1 MTLKTHIEGGVPTT
15 PYEEH
20 YKAAYWAMV
29 KKLQEVFART
39 CRPSPHD
46 QIVYEACRQR
56 MGADKVVRLARGH
69 RQQILDR
76 VGTKS
81 PWAYF
86 RGILQSKLHNP
97 EADPVG
103 CEECGEQMCGLKNPE
118 TWTRRQ
124 GVRLSFDCPTCGHIT
139 HSPWCYPGREGARP
153 TVRWDDYVVQSRT
166 DRGKAQKW
174 KEALRGR

>member
-1 MTLKTHIEGGVPTT
+1 MTLKTHIDGGALT
-15 PYEEH
+15 PYEQH
-20 YKAAYWAMV
+20 YTEEYWDMV
-29 KKLQEVFART
+29 KELQQVFART
-39 CRPSPHD
+39 CRPSYRD
-46 QIVYEACRQR
+46 QVVYEACRQR
-56 MGADKVVRLARGH
+56 MGAGRVIRMARGH
-69 RQQILDR
+69 CQKILDR

-86 RGILQSKLHNP
+86 RGILQSGLHNP
-97 EADPVG
+97 GAESGG

-139 HSPWCYPGREGARP
+139 HSPWCYPGREGAKP
-153 TVRWDDYVVQSRT
+153 TERWDTYLANSR
-166 DRGKAQKW
+166 AQRVRSQRW